1 MVIIY
6 TVGKKGKE
14 GPAIAAAFPW
24 PKVCVPNGVSMAPP
38 IPRARPKPLG
48 PASTVAVPVPT
59 AGPPSAP
66 PACPLP
72 IPAADGALVNGL
84 LVNGLLVN
92 GALVNGPP
100 RTLANPAPG
109 APMAPLAR
117 RPPNGLHGVLFSAP
131 NPAIAGGRANPN
143 SVGRSGTSGVDSP
156 ADADGCCLTSSSGLA
171 FLSMRPTRSPADGR
185 PL

>member
-131 NPAIAGGRANPN
+131 NPATIFFLQSPM
-143 SVGRSGTSGVDSP
+143 SQMWSMITDS
-156 ADADGCCLTSSSGLA
+156 S
-171 FLSMRPTRSPADGR
+171 
-185 PL
+185 